1 MTDLPSSED
10 LSPYVGTF
18 GIGPLE
24 TELSKT
30 CGFDPISNVVP
41 TF

>member
-1 MTDLPSSED
+1 MTDLPNSED
-10 LSPYVGTF
+10 LSEYVGTF
-18 GIGPLE
+18 GIPLE

-30 CGFDPISNVVP
+30 CGFDPISDVIP